1 MKKKILSYNI
11 IFHPISLFFFFFT
24 VTLFMIL
31 HKFYYPVN
39 KWWTSWRAAYKFL
52 VDEDKYSWE
61 SSHKI
66 CRTIWK
72 EFRNFYSEFSFVN
85 LYFEFWTC
93 LAFEKYYH
101 HIVIFIEQPSYQG
114 PIQNPIFSV
123 AEEFWREEKRSKS
136 SRDWGENDFKKICNK
151 VSTPV
156 PGSIVLHFW
165 FFFLTPVAFLAIIQ
179 QLIKRK

>member
-1 MKKKILSYNI
+1 
-11 IFHPISLFFFFFT
+11 
-24 VTLFMIL
+24 MIL
-31 HKFYYPVN
+31 HKFYYSVN

-85 LYFEFWTC
+85 RVLRFLNMSSVWKVLSSYCHIYWS
-93 LAFEKYYH
+93 AFLSRSNSE
-101 HIVIFIEQPSYQG
+101 SDL
-114 PIQNPIFSV
+114 FSG
-123 AEEFWREEKRSKS
+123 WLILKRREEKRSKS
-136 SRDWGENDFKKICNK
+136 SRDWGEKDFKKICNK

-156 PGSIVLHFW
+156 PGSIVLWALLSFNFDY
-165 FFFLTPVAFLAIIQ
+165 FFNSCISCNNPTVD
-179 QLIKRK
+179 